1 MTTVPGLFAAGDCLG
16 GVLQVA
22 VAVGDG
28 AKAGLGAVSY
38 VRKLRVKDGAE

>member
-16 GVLQVA
+16 GILQVA

-28 AKAGLGAVSY
+28 AKAGLGAIEF
-38 VRKLRVKDGAE
+38 VRNLKAKESK